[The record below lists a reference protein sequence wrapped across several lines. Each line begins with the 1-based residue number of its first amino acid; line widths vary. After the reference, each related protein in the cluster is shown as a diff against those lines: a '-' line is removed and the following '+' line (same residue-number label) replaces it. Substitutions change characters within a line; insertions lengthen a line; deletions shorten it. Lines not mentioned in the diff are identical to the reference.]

1 MRGDV
6 FRTASVLFP
15 DRPICFERS
24 DWQGKTESDVFT
36 SAEKGGGTGGR
47 TKTYDINN

>member
-1 MRGDV
+1 
-6 FRTASVLFP
+6 VLFP